1 MIFKILWVILIALG
15 IVIIGGGTII
25 WFGAIIFEGVPALR
39 HMLVNTGKI
48 SNLDE
53 ALAKAQE
60 MDDQYG
66 YKAADIRRIEEE
78 IKVAKKDVKD
88 KWKDIKEL
96 IFLPCLLFR
105 MMIEM
110 FHRFWRM
117 IWIIKEKK

>member
-1 MIFKILWVILIALG
+1 
-15 IVIIGGGTII
+15 
-25 WFGAIIFEGVPALR
+25 
-39 HMLVNTGKI
+39 
-48 SNLDE
+48 
-53 ALAKAQE
+53 